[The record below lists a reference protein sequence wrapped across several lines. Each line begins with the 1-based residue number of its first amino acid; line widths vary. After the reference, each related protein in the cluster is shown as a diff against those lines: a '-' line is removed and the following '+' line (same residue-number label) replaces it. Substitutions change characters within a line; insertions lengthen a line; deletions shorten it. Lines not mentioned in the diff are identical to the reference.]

1 MHKEIFQE
9 RLTPDHILLAPM
21 KIQSVIFLSENLANT
36 NKFHDTWVF
45 SFSGFSCITEILQ
58 SPDSGEEVSRKKK
71 HLGLTEKDHA
81 IIAPFPL
88 SAQPQK
94 ILTNE

>member
-1 MHKEIFQE
+1 
-9 RLTPDHILLAPM
+9 M

-58 SPDSGEEVSRKKK
+58 SPDSDEEVSRKKK
-71 HLGLTEKDHA
+71 TLKIDTVLALAWLKHGNLNTLTEEN
-81 IIAPFPL
+81 
-88 SAQPQK
+88 S
-94 ILTNE
+94 